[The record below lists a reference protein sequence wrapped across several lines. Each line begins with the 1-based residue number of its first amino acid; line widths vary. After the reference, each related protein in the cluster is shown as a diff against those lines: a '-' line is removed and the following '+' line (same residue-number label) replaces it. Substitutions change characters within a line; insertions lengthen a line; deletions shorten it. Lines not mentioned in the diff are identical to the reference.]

1 MGFRTQ
7 ITIGGLFLVVASY
20 FVGYWTAWV
29 GITLLF
35 FSAVMYF
42 LDKE

>member
-7 ITIGGLFLVVASY
+7 LTLGGLFLVVASY

-35 FSAVMYF
+35 VSAVFYF
-42 LDKE
+42 VDKE